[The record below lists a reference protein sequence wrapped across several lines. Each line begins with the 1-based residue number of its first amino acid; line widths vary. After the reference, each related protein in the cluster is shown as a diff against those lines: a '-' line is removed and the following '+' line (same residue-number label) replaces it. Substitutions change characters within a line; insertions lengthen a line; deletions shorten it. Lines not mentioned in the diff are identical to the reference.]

1 MQWISKNR
9 WLLAVMLFFTAL
21 YAVIAIPNHY
31 LFRTSALDLGLYTN
45 ALYDYI
51 RLQWN
56 DSTLFM
62 DVPQNL
68 LADHFDL
75 YLVIFSPLSLLFGT
89 YTLLI
94 VQVIAIVMGGLGI
107 YRYFR
112 LVSDR
117 EWLPL
122 LAMIHFYLFFGIFSA
137 VSFDYHSSV
146 VAAMVLPWFFYYFRK
161 RKYGPASVLVLF
173 MLISKENTALW
184 LLFVFLGLLF
194 EYFRDRKAAGY
205 LVIYSSFSLA
215 WFLLIVFFVMPSLSA
230 EGTFPHFRYSV
241 LGNDPV
247 SFIRNFFSAPFHSL
261 ALLFTN
267 HTPFGYGDHVKAEL
281 HLFVLL
287 SGLYLLIFRPQ
298 YLLMLVPI
306 YFQKM
311 YHDNVW
317 VWSVAA
323 HYSVEFAPILT
334 IGAFSVI
341 NSFRKPRHGKVMAI
355 VAVAITL
362 LVTVRLMDNTVIFYD
377 KSRIRIYS
385 LSHYQRDYDTGA
397 VRKAL
402 KLIPCDAAVSAQSG
416 FLPHLS
422 LRDKIY
428 LFPIVK
434 DAEYIVIS
442 EKENTY
448 PLDKE
453 GYYETVKDILT
464 TPGWEIIESFDGF
477 FLVKRKL
484 VH

>member
-9 WLLAVMLFFTAL
+9 WLLAVMLFFTAV

-75 YLVIFSPLSLLFGT
+75 YLVILSPLSLLFGT

-112 LVSDR
+112 LVSDKD
-117 EWLPL
+117 WLPL

-161 RKYGPASVLVLF
+161 RKYGPASALVLF

-184 LLFVFLGLLF
+184 LVFVFLGLLF
-194 EYFRDRKAAGY
+194 EYLRDRKAAGY

-215 WFLLIVFFVMPSLSA
+215 WFLLIVFYVMPALSS

-261 ALLFTN
+261 SLLFNN
-267 HTPFGYGDHVKAEL
+267 HMPFGYGDHVKVEL

-287 SGLYLLIFRPQ
+287 SGLYLLVFRPQ
-298 YLLMLVPI
+298 YLFMLIPV

-341 NSFRKPRHGKVMAI
+341 NSFRRPRHGKVIAMA
-355 VAVAITL
+355 AVAFSL
-362 LVTVRLMDNTVIFYD
+362 FVTVRLMDNTVIFYD

-385 LSHYQRDYDTGA
+385 QSHYQRDYDTGA

-402 KLIPCDAAVSAQSG
+402 KLIPGDAAVSAQSG